1 MEHSI
6 HINGNNHINAG
17 NILID
22 VPEYCPLCEQNMNP
36 IVFDNAV
43 ISDTSI
49 RKDSS
54 TNSNVFQVSFI
65 TRCTRCK
72 HLYTNI
78 FEVRGDVCGNSRIA
92 KKIYYQTKMPNMDI
106 ELPENVE
113 KISRTFVSIYTQAL
127 QAEKLNLNE
136 LVGMGLRK
144 AVEFLI
150 KDYAIKTHPENKQEI
165 KEKWLG
171 YVIENFIDDD
181 KLKKFAKGA
190 SWIAND
196 ETHYVKEWPDKDIE
210 DIKQYIEC
218 FINYIELKSSIA
230 DIEDMRKKREK
241 RKTKVN

>member
-1 MEHSI
+1 
-6 HINGNNHINAG
+6 
-17 NILID
+17 
-22 VPEYCPLCEQNMNP
+22 
-36 IVFDNAV
+36 
-43 ISDTSI
+43 
-49 RKDSS
+49 
-54 TNSNVFQVSFI
+54 
-65 TRCTRCK
+65 
-72 HLYTNI
+72 
-78 FEVRGDVCGNSRIA
+78 
-92 KKIYYQTKMPNMDI
+92 MDI

-196 ETHYVKEWPDKDIE
+196 ETHYVKEWPDKDID
-210 DIKQYIEC
+210 DIKQYIKC
-218 FINYIELKSSIA
+218 FITYVEWELTA
-230 DIEDMRKKREK
+230 DGFETMQQQRNEKKK
-241 RKTKVN
+241 K